1 VPGVPGVRSA
11 DAPVAAAA
19 SAAVAEPTAAS
30 AESDDALAME
40 PYIDSALCTSCN
52 ECTNINSKLFGY
64 NEQKQAT
71 IKNARG
77 GTFAQLVKAA
87 EMCPVKIIHPGT
99 PLNPKEKDLD
109 KWIAR
114 AAAFN

>member
-1 VPGVPGVRSA
+1 VPPSG
-11 DAPVAAAA
+11 
-19 SAAVAEPTAAS
+19 SAALSVEGAS
-30 AESDDALAME
+30 SSGLEIE
-40 PYIDSALCTSCN
+40 PYIDSAQCTSCN
-52 ECTNINSKLFGY
+52 ECTNISSKLFAY

-99 PLNPKEKDLD
+99 PLNPKEKDLE
-109 KWIAR
+109 KWVAR